1 MDPGVP
7 LLSSKAD
14 ELCSTALP
22 NCYCKRGQC
31 RAILRLSDDDR
42 TVLERYCSGADCC
55 AKLGISTN
63 TLSQLTSGKSAKYDD
78 GRYYLLGK
86 RLNLKYEQQE
96 KVVWGNQGCILLD
109 AQGNFQ
115 RRFSSANEAGQILG
129 LNRSEIGT
137 VCNGEL
143 SQLHE

>member
-86 RLNLKYEQQE
+86 RLNLSLSLNGLILSQNGGLY
-96 KVVWGNQGCILLD
+96 VLLD
-109 AQGNFQ
+109 F
-115 RRFSSANEAGQILG
+115 FCW
-129 LNRSEIGT
+129 T
-137 VCNGEL
+137 
-143 SQLHE
+143 